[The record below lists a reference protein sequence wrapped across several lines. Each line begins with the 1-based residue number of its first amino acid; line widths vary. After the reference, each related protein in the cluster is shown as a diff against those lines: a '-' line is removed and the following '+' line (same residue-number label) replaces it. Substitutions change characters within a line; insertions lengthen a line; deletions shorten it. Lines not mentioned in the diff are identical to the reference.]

1 MAGKK
6 SAEKTIKIVVNTLVW
21 LFVVFAIVI
30 TVLAFAAQSDPD
42 GVPAIGGKC
51 ILTVQSDS
59 MKGVFNK
66 GDIIIAEK
74 LSDKEKSELAVKD
87 IISFKTDLNGDGVK
101 EINSH
106 RITEV
111 IKGENGEISYKTMGD
126 NTLGEDSGEVA
137 AADVIGKY
145 NGTRIKGLGG
155 FLDFL
160 QKPKGFLV
168 VVVIPLILFFVFE
181 LANFIKTFIQVK
193 NGDKKQITA
202 EDEALIR
209 KQAVEEYLRQQ
220 KAAADSNVE
229 NSSDAADI
237 DK

>member
-1 MAGKK
+1 
-6 SAEKTIKIVVNTLVW
+6 
-21 LFVVFAIVI
+21 
-30 TVLAFAAQSDPD
+30 
-42 GVPAIGGKC
+42 
-51 ILTVQSDS
+51 
-59 MKGVFNK
+59 
-66 GDIIIAEK
+66 
-74 LSDKEKSELAVKD
+74 
-87 IISFKTDLNGDGVK
+87 
-101 EINSH
+101 
-106 RITEV
+106 
-111 IKGENGEISYKTMGD
+111 MGD

-229 NSSDAADI
+229 NSSDVADI

>member
-6 SAEKTIKIVVNTLVW
+6 SAEKAIKIIVNTLVW
-21 LFVVFAIVI
+21 LFVVFAVVV

-42 GVPAIGGKC
+42 GVPSIGGKC

-74 LSDKEKSELAVKD
+74 LSEKEKSELAVKD
-87 IISFKTDLNGDGVK
+87 IISFKTDLDGNGVK

-111 IKGENGEISYKTMGD
+111 IKGENGEVSYKTMGD
-126 NTLGEDSGEVA
+126 NTYGEDKEEVA

-145 NGTRIKGLGG
+145 NGTRIKGMGG

-160 QKPKGFLV
+160 QKPKGFLAVIV
-168 VVVIPLILFFVFE
+168 VPLILFFVFE
-181 LANFIKTFIQVK
+181 LTNFVRTLIQVK

-209 KQAVEEYLRQQ
+209 QQAVEEYLRRQ
-220 KAAADSNVE
+220 KESE
-229 NSSDAADI
+229 NGSSETPENGTDN
-237 DK
+237 